1 MKERNF
7 QMTHSDI
14 DKKLSSILKKYQDNF
29 SEKLVE
35 LCRHPCAD
43 CGGAL
48 KFGSDEP
55 CDLVL
60 GSDAIDM
67 KYRVGSGD
75 SGTLKKFQQ
84 YATLLKQNGY
94 RPVFLFLREDN
105 LPAAMTACQAAG
117 WCMYTVKATFYYLQ
131 EKTGF
136 DLYSGLRRRTEK
148 GTFFV
153 DRRES

>member
-1 MKERNF
+1 
-7 QMTHSDI
+7 MTHSDI
-14 DKKLSSILKKYQDNF
+14 DKKLSSILKKCQDSF

-84 YATLLKQNGY
+84 YAALLKQNGY
-94 RPVFLFLREDN
+94 RPVFLFLRGRQSACCYDCMSSSRMVYVHWKSN
-105 LPAAMTACQAAG
+105 L
-117 WCMYTVKATFYYLQ
+117 
-131 EKTGF
+131 
-136 DLYSGLRRRTEK
+136 
-148 GTFFV
+148 
-153 DRRES
+153 